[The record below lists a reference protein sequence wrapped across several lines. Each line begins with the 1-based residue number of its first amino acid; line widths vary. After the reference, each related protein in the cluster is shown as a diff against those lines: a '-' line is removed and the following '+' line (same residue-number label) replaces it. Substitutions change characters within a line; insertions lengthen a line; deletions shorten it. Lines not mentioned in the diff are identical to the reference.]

1 MTALLL
7 RYEDWCARQAS
18 WVLRLKA
25 VAWYGIITYLS
36 HIPSSASAATK
47 GMVGGD
53 DTLNAV
59 FRFCAHLGVFGVL
72 GVLVYAALHRRFVF
86 VQSAFLTMLVTVLAA
101 GILDEVHQSFVP
113 GRFARV
119 QDVVTDAAGAMM
131 FVWGITK
138 WRTTSR
144 V

>member
-1 MTALLL
+1 MPVLQNILL
-7 RYEDWCARQAS
+7 RAEQWYAFVPTWLRWLLVAS
-18 WVLRLKA
+18 W
-25 VAWYGIITYLS
+25 YGLITYIS

-59 FRFCAHLGVFGVL
+59 FRFCAHLGVFGIL
-72 GVLVYAALHRRFVF
+72 GTLLYAALNGNFVF
-86 VQSAFLTMLVTVLAA
+86 SRRIFLQMLVGVCCA

-119 QDVVTDAAGAMM
+119 RDVATDCAGA
-131 FVWGITK
+131 VLAVGALASIRK
-138 WRTTSR
+138 
-144 V
+144 